1 MAASKSGSTETTGRD
16 PGVSSRSG
24 AVDRSTLWST
34 MGQVRSAMLARIH
47 WPRADVA
54 ELSGGQEGDRVNLRR
69 KTLAIVGMAAVVS
82 IVTLCIALSV
92 LVSGDFRALEVQYA
106 RQDAQRAM
114 DALSADFD
122 SLAVAAQE
130 YAEWDDTYEFIETRN
145 PAYIQSNLIDRT
157 FTALRLNAI
166 AIVNRQKQVLYSQG
180 FDAKRGRLQ
189 PADRSLLDYLAGP
202 GQTTLLQQDQPDRV
216 ISGLVS
222 LPEGVLMV
230 AARPIVTSQGAGP
243 IRGALVV
250 GRWLDQAEIDR
261 LAEGVEL
268 QLSLRPAVSLEQFQT
283 ADSGTLGQPM
293 TLEVSRPGL
302 ARSPIS
308 ITALESLDLLR
319 AEILLRNLEGEPAL
333 ILGVTLPREIDH
345 RSQQAIRYLGA
356 ATVFCGVLFGGVAL
370 LSIEKLVLARLT
382 RLSTAVATIGQS
394 GNLATRLEM
403 PGSDELG
410 LLANNI
416 DEMLEAL
423 DRFQRE
429 RSSVEERYRIMA
441 ENSTDLIS
449 RQTADNVYI
458 YASPACMALLGY
470 HPEEMVGQQRWDFI
484 HPADR
489 ARLIEEDQH
498 ARDRKATYTTQ
509 YRIRRHD
516 GFYIWFETTSRAI
529 YDSHNGEFQGT
540 LSVSRD
546 ITPRK
551 QVEQDLRD
559 SESSIRRLYQIAAA
573 RQLTFDD
580 RLQRLLQMGCEQFGL
595 ELGLL
600 VEIDDRFATLPDP
613 DPADYNGGMA
623 AVGDLQCRVVGIFH
637 TGDRAQMP
645 STWDW
650 QAGDRFPLRNTIFQ
664 IAVAREE
671 PLYFESKSLA
681 QLGPTAV
688 DAALEIEA
696 YLGTPITVG
705 RRGYGTL
712 CFWSNQTRNQPFKAV
727 DIGLLELMGQ
737 WIGGELER
745 KQAADDLA
753 RARDQALEATRAKS
767 EFLATMSHEIRT
779 PMNAVIGMTGLLLD
793 TELTSQ
799 QRDFVET
806 VRSSGDA
813 LLAIINDILDFSKI
827 ESGKLDLESQP
838 FDLRSCIEES
848 LDLLAAKAS
857 DKGLDLAYWMGSA
870 VPNLIVGDI
879 TRLRQIFVNL
889 VGNAVKFTARGE
901 VVIQVEAKPHTTSDE
916 SNALLQSD
924 STLPPTRS
932 HDYNAPLYDIHFA
945 VRDTGIGIPS
955 DRMNRLFKSFSQV
968 DSSTTRQYGGT
979 GLGLAISKRLSEMMG
994 GRMWVESELGK
1005 GSVFHFTIVAAAA
1018 PYASLVDFYEVQPY
1032 LQGKRVLIVDDNATH
1047 RDILVRQVEAWG
1059 TVTQSTASPQE
1070 AIAWMMQGQSFD
1082 LALLDLQMPQ
1092 MDGLQLAQRLQDLA
1106 LPKTTPLRMIAMAP
1120 MGYQERSASPVFAA
1134 VVNKP
1139 IKQSQLYNAIVTV
1152 LGGRTA
1158 ETVAARSVMAD
1169 VDSHMAEFHPLRIL
1183 LAEDHAVNQKVAL
1196 QILQRMGYRA
1206 DVAGNGIEVLE
1217 ALRRQP
1223 YDVVL
1228 MDMQMPE
1235 MDGLEATERIRQE
1248 WVTEQGPYIIAM
1260 TANAMQGDRE
1270 ACIRAGM
1277 DDYISK
1283 PIRIQKLAE
1292 ALGRCPSR
1300 GFVQGGTGETAPEPP
1315 TLSDAVLPA
1324 VAENGAGAVAIA
1336 LPQLVT
1342 ALVSGDSEPVAPE
1355 ALTHTSHGERNGV
1368 GSEVDLAVNR
1378 TAPEPAGLPLPP
1390 GWAAN
1395 QEPILDEQILSSLR
1409 EVEVLDEA
1417 IELYLRDS
1425 PMLLEK
1431 VRSALSNGNTAHLKD
1446 AAHSLKSTS
1455 GTMGALLVYQT
1466 SQQIETAAKQGDL
1479 ALAQRWLP
1487 AVEQEHQ
1494 RAVARLQS
1502 LGLAFQSLEAEA

>member
-1 MAASKSGSTETTGRD
+1 MALATMLLPIGD
-16 PGVSSRSG
+16 GVAG
-24 AVDRSTLWST
+24 KTV
-34 MGQVRSAMLARIH
+34 
-47 WPRADVA
+47 
-54 ELSGGQEGDRVNLRR
+54 GQEGDRVNLRR
-69 KTLAIVGMAAVVS
+69 KTLAIVGMAAIVS
-82 IVTLCIALSV
+82 IVVLCIALSV

-106 RQDAQRAM
+106 RQDAQRTM
-114 DALSADFD
+114 DALSADME
-122 SLAVAAQE
+122 SLTIAVRE
-130 YAEWDDTYEFIETRN
+130 YAEWDDTYEFVETRN
-145 PAYIQSNLIDRT
+145 PAYVQSNLIDRT
-157 FTALRLNAI
+157 FSALRLNAI
-166 AIVNRQKQVLYSQG
+166 AIANSQHQVLYSQG
-180 FDAKRGRLQ
+180 YDVVRGRMQ
-189 PADRSLLDYLAGP
+189 PADRSLLEYLAGP
-202 GQTTLLQQDQPDRV
+202 GQQTLLAHDRPEQV
-216 ISGLVS
+216 TSGLVK

-230 AARPIVTSQGAGP
+230 AARPIVTSQGVGP
-243 IRGALVV
+243 IRGTLVV
-250 GRWLDQAEIDR
+250 GRWLDPREIDR
-261 LAEGVEL
+261 LAASVEL
-268 QLSLRPAVSLEQFQT
+268 RLSLKPASQVERFQGQREGLTTSAADQVVSSL
-283 ADSGTLGQPM
+283 S
-293 TLEVSRPGL
+293 
-302 ARSPIS
+302 RSPIA
-308 ITALESLDLLR
+308 ITSVESEDALQ
-319 AEILLRNLEGEPAL
+319 AEILLRDLQQQPVT
-333 ILGVTLPREIDH
+333 ILQISLARDIYH
-345 RSQQAIRYLGA
+345 RSQRAIRYLGA
-356 ATVFCGVLFGGVAL
+356 ATVFCGLLFGGVAL

-382 RLSTAVATIGQS
+382 RLSTAVETIGQRGDLS
-394 GNLATRLEM
+394 TRLEM
-403 PGSDELG
+403 GGSDELG
-410 LLANNI
+410 RLSDDI
-416 DEMLEAL
+416 DEMLGAL
-423 DRFQRE
+423 DRYQQE
-429 RSSVEERYRIMA
+429 RSSAEERYRIMA

-449 RQTADNVYI
+449 RQTPDNIYI
-458 YASPACMALLGY
+458 YASPACTALLGY
-470 HPEEMVGQQRWDFI
+470 HPEEMVGQLRWDFI
-484 HPADR
+484 HPDDR
-489 ARLIEEDQH
+489 PRLLEEDTH

-509 YRIRRHD
+509 YRVRRQD
-516 GFYIWFETTSRAI
+516 GGYIWFETTSRAI
-529 YDSHNGEFQGT
+529 YDPKTGEFQGT
-540 LSVSRD
+540 LAVSRD

-559 SESSIRRLYQIAAA
+559 SEGSIRRLYQIAAA

-595 ELGLL
+595 ALGML

-613 DPADYNGGMA
+613 DPADFNGGMA
-623 AVGDLQCRVVGIFH
+623 AIGELQCRVVGIFH
-637 TGDRAQMP
+637 RGDRPEIPEA
-645 STWDW
+645 WNW
-650 QAGDRFPLRNTIFQ
+650 HAGDRFPLRNTIFQ

-681 QLGPTAV
+681 QLRPGAI
-688 DAALEIEA
+688 DANLAIEA

-712 CFWSNQTRNQPFKAV
+712 CFWSDQARNQPFKAV

-793 TELTSQ
+793 TDLTSQ

-848 LDLLAAKAS
+848 LDLLAAKAT
-857 DKGLDLAYWMGSA
+857 DKGLDLAYWMGQA

-889 VGNAVKFTARGE
+889 VGNAVKFTDTGE
-901 VVIQVEAKPHTTSDE
+901 VVIQVEAKPHTTEDE

-924 STLPPTRS
+924 GGLTPTRN

-945 VRDTGIGIPS
+945 VKDTGIGIPL
-955 DRMNRLFKSFSQV
+955 DRMDRLFKSFSQV

-994 GRMWVESELGK
+994 GRMWVESETGH
-1005 GSVFHFTIVAAAA
+1005 GSTFHFTIVAAAA
-1018 PYASLVDFYEVQPY
+1018 PYASLVDFYEAQPY
-1032 LQGKRVLIVDDNATH
+1032 LDGKRVLIVDDNATH
-1047 RDILVRQVEAWG
+1047 REILVRQVKTWG
-1059 TVTQSTASPQE
+1059 TLPQSTASPQE
-1070 AIAWMMQGQSFD
+1070 AIAWLENGESFD
-1082 LALLDLQMPQ
+1082 LALLDLNMPH
-1092 MDGLQLAQRLQDLA
+1092 MDGLSLAQRLQA
-1106 LPKTTPLRMIAMAP
+1106 LSRSQLRAIAMAP

-1152 LGGRTA
+1152 LGGRIA
-1158 ETVAARSVMAD
+1158 GTVATRSINTTVDPHLAD
-1169 VDSHMAEFHPLRIL
+1169 HHPLKIL

-1217 ALRRQP
+1217 ALQRQP

-1235 MDGLEATERIRQE
+1235 MDGIEATERIRQD
-1248 WVTEQGPYIIAM
+1248 WTTERSPYIIAM

-1292 ALGRCPSR
+1292 ALTRCPARTLVAATVVSSTPEASAVVSYEAISR
-1300 GFVQGGTGETAPEPP
+1300 NGSGLSPIESEHRASAGE
-1315 TLSDAVLPA
+1315 LPA
-1324 VAENGAGAVAIA
+1324 PAKAID
-1336 LPQLVT
+1336 PSPMV
-1342 ALVSGDSEPVAPE
+1342 
-1355 ALTHTSHGERNGV
+1355 
-1368 GSEVDLAVNR
+1368 
-1378 TAPEPAGLPLPP
+1378 
-1390 GWAAN
+1390 WAAN
-1395 QEPILDEQILSSLR
+1395 QEPILDEQILDSLR

-1425 PMLLEK
+1425 PMLLAK
-1431 VRSALSNGNTAHLKD
+1431 VKTALDSGNISHLKD

-1455 GTMGALLVYQT
+1455 GTMGAVLVYQT
-1466 SQQIETAAKQGDL
+1466 SQQLESAAKQGNL
-1479 ALAQRWLP
+1479 QAATHWLP
-1487 AVEQEHQ
+1487 AVEREHQ
-1494 RAVARLQS
+1494 RAMTLLQ
-1502 LGLAFQSLEAEA
+1502 AIPPTPQPAEVEA

>member
-1 MAASKSGSTETTGRD
+1 MAVSKSGS
-16 PGVSSRSG
+16 
-24 AVDRSTLWST
+24 AKSTDEAQSVEVGQGEAATIRTAALAT
-34 MGQVRSAMLARIH
+34 MG
-47 WPRADVA
+47 WPRGRGVA
-54 ELSGGQEGDRVNLRR
+54 GETVGQEGDRVNLRK
-69 KTLAIVGMAAVVS
+69 KTLAIVGMAAIVLIVV
-82 IVTLCIALSV
+82 LCIALSV

-114 DALSADFD
+114 DALSADME
-122 SLAVAAQE
+122 SLTTAVRE
-130 YAEWDDTYEFIETRN
+130 YAEWDDTYDFVETRN

-157 FTALRLNAI
+157 FSALRLNAMAI
-166 AIVNRQKQVLYSQG
+166 ANSEHQVLYSQG
-180 FDAKRGRLQ
+180 YDVERGRMQ
-189 PADRSLLDYLAGP
+189 PADRSLLAYLAGP
-202 GQTTLLQQDQPDRV
+202 GQRTLLGQTRPDQV
-216 ISGLVS
+216 VSGLVK
-222 LPEGVLMV
+222 LPDGVLMV
-230 AARPIVTSQGAGP
+230 AARPIVTSQGVGP
-243 IRGALVV
+243 IRGTLVV
-250 GRWLDQAEIDR
+250 GRWLDARAIDR
-261 LAEGVEL
+261 LAAGVEL
-268 QLSLRPAVSLEQFQT
+268 RLSLKPVSQIERFQGQRKGLT
-283 ADSGTLGQPM
+283 ASALDPV
-293 TLEVSRPGL
+293 VSSL
-302 ARSPIS
+302 SRSPIA
-308 ITALESLDLLR
+308 ITSLDSEDVVQ
-319 AEILLRNLEGEPAL
+319 AEILLRDLQQQPVA
-333 ILGVTLPREIDH
+333 ILQVSLARDIYH
-345 RSQQAIRYLGA
+345 RSQRAIRYLGA
-356 ATVFCGVLFGGVAL
+356 ATVLCGLLFGGVAL

-382 RLSTAVATIGQS
+382 RLSTAVETIGQRGDLS
-394 GNLATRLEM
+394 TRLNM
-403 PGSDELG
+403 GGSDELG
-410 LLANNI
+410 RLSDDI
-416 DEMLEAL
+416 DEMLSAL
-423 DRFQRE
+423 DRYQQE
-429 RSSVEERYRIMA
+429 RSSAEERYRIMA

-449 RQTADNVYI
+449 RQTPDNIYI
-458 YASPACMALLGY
+458 YASPACTALLGY
-470 HPEEMVGQQRWDFI
+470 HPEEMVGQLRWDFI
-484 HPADR
+484 HPDDR
-489 ARLIEEDQH
+489 PRLLEEDSH

-509 YRIRRHD
+509 YRVRRQD
-516 GFYIWFETTSRAI
+516 GGYIWFETTSRAI
-529 YDSHNGEFQGT
+529 YDPKTGEFQGT
-540 LSVSRD
+540 LAVSRD

-559 SESSIRRLYQIAAA
+559 SEGSIRRLYQIAAA
-573 RQLTFDD
+573 RQLTFDE

-595 ELGLL
+595 ALGML

-613 DPADYNGGMA
+613 DPADFNGGMA
-623 AVGDLQCRVVGIFH
+623 AVGELQCRVVGIFH
-637 TGDRAQMP
+637 RVDRTEDMP
-645 STWDW
+645 PTWDW
-650 QAGDRFPLRNTIFQ
+650 RAGDRFPLRNTIFQ

-681 QLGPTAV
+681 QLRPGAI
-688 DAALEIEA
+688 DANLAIEA

-712 CFWSNQTRNQPFKAV
+712 CFWSDQARTQPFKAV

-793 TELTSQ
+793 TDLTSQ

-848 LDLLAAKAS
+848 LDLLAAKAT
-857 DKGLDLAYWMGSA
+857 DKGLDLAYWMSQA

-889 VGNAVKFTARGE
+889 VGNAVKFTDTGE
-901 VVIQVEAKPHTTSDE
+901 VVIQVDAKPHTMEDE

-924 STLPPTRS
+924 GGLTPTRN

-945 VRDTGIGIPS
+945 VKDTGIGIPR
-955 DRMNRLFKSFSQV
+955 DRMDRLFKSFSQV

-994 GRMWVESELGK
+994 GRMWVESETGQ
-1005 GSVFHFTIVAAAA
+1005 GSIFHFTIVAAAA
-1018 PYASLVDFYEVQPY
+1018 PYASLVDFYEAQPY
-1032 LQGKRVLIVDDNATH
+1032 LDGKRVLIVDDNATH
-1047 RDILVRQVEAWG
+1047 REILVRQVKAWG
-1059 TVTQSTASPQE
+1059 TLPHSTASPQE
-1070 AIAWMMQGQSFD
+1070 AIAWLERGESFD
-1082 LALLDLQMPQ
+1082 LALLDLNMPH
-1092 MDGLQLAQRLQDLA
+1092 MDGLSLAQRLQSLSRSQ
-1106 LPKTTPLRMIAMAP
+1106 LRAIAMAP

-1152 LGGRTA
+1152 LGGRIAGTVSTRSINTA
-1158 ETVAARSVMAD
+1158 
-1169 VDSHMAEFHPLRIL
+1169 VDPNLAEHHPLKIL

-1217 ALRRQP
+1217 ALQRQP

-1235 MDGLEATERIRQE
+1235 MDGLEATERIRQD
-1248 WVTEQGPYIIAM
+1248 WATERRPYIIAM

-1292 ALGRCPSR
+1292 ALSRCPSR
-1300 GFVQGGTGETAPEPP
+1300 TLVAAAVANAAPESSPESS
-1315 TLSDAVLPA
+1315 TVVSYEAINRNGSRLSIESEQPVGAGELPA
-1324 VAENGAGAVAIA
+1324 PAKAID
-1336 LPQLVT
+1336 PSPMV
-1342 ALVSGDSEPVAPE
+1342 
-1355 ALTHTSHGERNGV
+1355 
-1368 GSEVDLAVNR
+1368 
-1378 TAPEPAGLPLPP
+1378 
-1390 GWAAN
+1390 WAAD
-1395 QEPILDEQILSSLR
+1395 QEPILDEQILDSLR

-1425 PMLLEK
+1425 PLLLTK
-1431 VRSALSNGNTAHLKD
+1431 VKNALDSGNIAHLKD

-1455 GTMGALLVYQT
+1455 GTMGAVLVYQT
-1466 SQQIETAAKQGDL
+1466 SQQLESAARRGDL
-1479 ALAQRWLP
+1479 EAALHWLP
-1487 AVEQEHQ
+1487 AVEREHQ
-1494 RAVARLQS
+1494 RAVSSLQGIPPTPES
-1502 LGLAFQSLEAEA
+1502 MEAEV